1 MSESPQGPDWWQAS
15 DGKWYRPEQSPA
27 LPPPP
32 AAVGPVGIPTASTKP
47 VALADLQAQYE
58 QAPTG
63 ASVQPSAVPASVP
76 TVPLA
81 SATTAVPAGWYPD
94 PNDKARQ
101 RYWDGAAWGPL
112 APAPTSPRSSEPATI
127 QRQGRG
133 IKIAAIVAGAVVVL
147 VVISVLFAGSS
158 PAPPAPLTLQAFNS
172 TPQLAVAQGVSCT
185 RQGSNAVASG
195 TVQNLTAAP
204 LTVYVLVAT
213 GTQSK
218 ETAQQTVTLNFS
230 GGVLGT
236 TNLPWQ
242 ASVPANGA
250 PTCFIAVKAVLDI
263 P

>member
-1 MSESPQGPDWWQAS
+1 MSDTSQGPGWWQAS
-15 DGKWYRPEQSPA
+15 DGKWYQPEQSPS

-32 AAVGPVGIPTASTKP
+32 AAASPAEIPPGAPKS
-47 VALADLQAQYE
+47 VALADLQAHYE
-58 QAPTG
+58 QAPAG
-63 ASVQPSAVPASVP
+63 ASVQPSAVPVGVP

-81 SATTAVPAGWYPD
+81 SAVTAVPAGWYPD
-94 PNDKARQ
+94 PNEKTRQ
-101 RYWDGAAWGPL
+101 RYWDGATWGPL
-112 APAPTSPRSSEPATI
+112 APAPTSPQSSESATVR
-127 QRQGRG
+127 RQGRG

-147 VVISVLFAGSS
+147 VVISVLVAGSS
-158 PAPPAPLTLQAFNS
+158 PAPPSPLTLQAINS

-204 LTVYVLVAT
+204 LTVYVIVAT
-213 GTQSK
+213 GTQTK

-250 PTCFIAVKAVLDI
+250 PTCFVAVKAIVDI